1 MNRAFLTKDMNL
13 HEPYQHASSPA
24 KAGQAIRPIRINIVR
39 IKRLFTILV
48 AVLFTVCTFSQT
60 STPQKMTYQAVIR
73 DGGGVLVTTQV
84 TMRISILQSSDVGTA
99 VYIETQAPTPPN
111 VNGLVTIII
120 GAGTQVSTGAFA
132 DINWSEG
139 PYFIKTETDPLGG
152 TDYTAIVGTSQL
164 LSVPYALYA
173 KSVTSYSETDPR
185 VPSGTQAGEMQYWN
199 GSGWVTVASGNEG
212 QQLTFISGVPTW
224 RTPVGPTDVLNSI
237 TGKVWMDRNLGAS
250 QVATSS
256 TDADAYGDL
265 YQWGR
270 LTDGHQIITSGT
282 TSTTSDTDLPGHADF
297 ILSPGGSL
305 DWRSSPNDNLWQGVN
320 GVNNPC
326 PTGYRIPTETE
337 LIAERDSW
345 ESNNAT
351 GAFSSPLK
359 LPAAGY
365 RNNNGIYE
373 VGTHGGYWSSTV
385 SAEYVDQSVYLY
397 FVSSDANSVVYS
409 RAGGKSVRCI
419 KD

>member
-1 MNRAFLTKDMNL
+1 M
-13 HEPYQHASSPA
+13 
-24 KAGQAIRPIRINIVR
+24 
-39 IKRLFTILV
+39 KRLFTILV
-48 AVLFTVCTFSQT
+48 TVIFTVCTFSQT
-60 STPQKMTYQAVIR
+60 STPQKMSYQAVIR

-120 GAGTQVSTGAFA
+120 GAGTQVSTGTFA
-132 DINWSEG
+132 EINWSEG

-152 TDYTAIVGTSQL
+152 TNYTAIVGTSQL
-164 LSVPYALYA
+164 LSVPYALQA
-173 KSVTSYSETDPR
+173 KTVTSYSETDPR
-185 VPSGTQAGEMQYWN
+185 VPFGTQAGEMQYWN
-199 GSGWVTVASGNEG
+199 GSEWVTVAAGNEG

-224 RTPVGPTDVLNSI
+224 RTPVGPTDVLNST
-237 TGKVWMDRNLGAS
+237 TGKVWMDRNLGAT

-270 LTDGHQIITSGT
+270 LTDGHQIITSSA
-282 TSTTSDTDLPGHADF
+282 TSTTSDTDTPGHADF
-297 ILSPGGSL
+297 ITGT
-305 DWRSSPNDNLWQGVN
+305 DWRSSQNDNLWQGVN

-345 ESNNAT
+345 DSNDAT

-359 LPAAGY
+359 LPVAGY
-365 RNNNGIYE
+365 RHYSMGLIYDDGS
-373 VGTHGGYWSSTV
+373 VGGLWSSTV
-385 SAEYVDQSVYLY
+385 DSDQSVYLY
-397 FVSSDANSVVYS
+397 FGSDNANSYGYP